1 MSLKKESFPTIPLLM
16 KSLINLELVPTIP
29 HLIEEVPNFKGF
41 VVGCITE
48 EDEALKGLIK
58 AQQFK
63 FVVDSNACHIM
74 KYRIH
79 YTDNDWLPKE
89 DSGINLWQENKE
101 GRPLWPHEKPAAI
114 SA

>member
-16 KSLINLELVPTIP
+16 KSFMDVELVPTIP

-48 EDEALKGLIK
+48 EDEALKGLTK

-63 FVVDSNACHIM
+63 FVIDSNGCLIM
-74 KYRIH
+74 KYKIH
-79 YTDNDWLPKE
+79 YIDNDWLPKE
-89 DSGINLWQENKE
+89 DSSINLWQENKE
-101 GRPLWPHEKPAAI
+101 GRPLWLHGKPAAI
-114 SA
+114 GA